1 MAHKP
6 TIAHNQPNIAAVI
19 QQDGQAPHVPM
30 LLVTH
35 LQGQL
40 VDVVD
45 VQFAIFNSA
54 GTVLIDPVAG
64 RHDLDWASRFPSGDK
79 LSVGRF
85 APSYTPDVAI
95 LAAAEYQVR
104 YWFKY
109 KTSGVEHSLNQQ
121 LLVVDESAAVDLEAQ
136 IFASSTGLYCTEVQ
150 VRDEGFS
157 DTSRWKK
164 TRIDRLIKKWSR
176 RIERWTGRWFEPR
189 VMVLYLD
196 GTGDRVLEMP
206 APIISIEEVRIISR
220 GVDSV
225 TEEIV
230 AAGDIQ
236 IYNRHISQGLIGVD
250 DDREDP
256 RIAFVH
262 HSGSFRGGTEFP
274 VGSHNI
280 GIAGIFGYTDPN
292 KASTVAVIQQYGET
306 PADLTDAV
314 VQLVVRDLTELIDW
328 EDREDAQKRGQLKSE
343 KHDGHKVEMY
353 EDKRPAPLTGDPELD
368 GQILQ
373 FRRPIGASFGGGLQ
387 FTIDR
392 IPLDSF
398 SSGGLVGVG

>member
-6 TIAHNQPNIAAVI
+6 TIAHNQPNIAAVV
-19 QQDGQAPHVPM
+19 QQDGQAAHVPM
-30 LLVTH
+30 LLTTH

-45 VQFAIFNSA
+45 VQFAIFNLV
-54 GTVLIDPVAG
+54 GGVQLDPLTG
-64 RHDLDWASRFPSGDK
+64 RHDLDWANRFPTGGK
-79 LSVGRF
+79 LSIGRY
-85 APSYTPDVAI
+85 APNYTPDAAI
-95 LAAAEYQVR
+95 LVQGEYQIK

-109 KTSGVEHSLNQQ
+109 KTGGVEHISTQQ
-121 LLVVDESAAVDLEAQ
+121 LLVVDESAAEDLESQ
-136 IFASSTGLYCTEVQ
+136 ILASSTGLYCTEIQ
-150 VRDEGFS
+150 IRDEGFN
-157 DTSRWKK
+157 DAARWKQ

-220 GVDSV
+220 GIDSV
-225 TEEIV
+225 TEEVV

-236 IYNRHISQGLIGVD
+236 IYNRHMSQGLIGVE

-262 HSGSFRGGTEFP
+262 HSGSIRGGTEFP
-274 VGSHNI
+274 PGTHNI

-292 KASTVAVIQQYGET
+292 KASATPVIQQYGET

-314 VQLVVRDLTELIDW
+314 IQLVVRDLAELIDW
-328 EDREDAQKRGQLKSE
+328 EDREDAQKRGRLKSE

-353 EDKRPAPLTGDPELD
+353 EDTRPAPLTGDPELD

-373 FRRPIGASFGGGLQ
+373 FRRPVGVAFGGGLQ

-392 IPLDSF
+392 VPLDTYT
-398 SSGGLVGVG
+398 SGGLVGVA